1 MVLPPFESYSR
12 DIPVQVRPA
21 GQGDLPGIQAL
32 MAQSDMYG
40 EFLAEECV
48 VAEIESRMC
57 GFVRIE
63 VVGAQ
68 PYLRPIVVD
77 FHAQGRG
84 VGKALLHYIFDR
96 TKSVIA
102 IARGSAAGFYTRLG
116 FLPVAW
122 DQIYEP
128 FRQECAA
135 CPDLAECQPQP
146 MIAIIQS
153 RRYENHPM
161 GNVHDNPDG

>member
-1 MVLPPFESYSR
+1 MVLPPTESYLR
-12 DIPVQVRPA
+12 DSSVQVRPA
-21 GQGDLPGIQAL
+21 AQGDLPGIQTL

-48 VAEIESRMC
+48 VAEIGGRMC

-63 VVGAQ
+63 VVDAQ

-84 VGKALLHYIFDR
+84 VGTALLHYVFER

-102 IARGSAAGFYTRLG
+102 IARGSAAGFYTRLD
-116 FLPVAW
+116 FQPVAW

-146 MIAIIQS
+146 MIAVTKSKGDRNYPIS
-153 RRYENHPM
+153 NP
-161 GNVHDNPDG
+161 NDNPDG